1 MISERRFMMFRKTLI
16 FFFIAV
22 AFLTATA
29 EEEKGVRPLL
39 GERLTGKIE
48 KVQTN
53 SMTVRVG
60 DATTTFSFDNKTVF
74 TYGDHRGKVDDL
86 KVGNEVVATV
96 KKGMAAEVNGTQ
108 RLEGIIERIDAMKK
122 ELFVKVGDQIKKIPF
137 RYFMAF
143 SSEGNAASYA
153 DMKVGD
159 AVLLNVN
166 VRFADQPAPAN
177 TPKRP

>member
-1 MISERRFMMFRKTLI
+1 MT
-16 FFFIAV
+16 V
-22 AFLTATA
+22 AFLTASA
-29 EEEKGVRPLL
+29 EEEREKGVRPLL

-48 KVQTN
+48 KVRTN

-74 TYGDHRGKVDDL
+74 TYGDHRGKPGDL
-86 KVGNEVVATV
+86 KVGDEVVATV

-108 RLEGIIERIDAMKK
+108 RLEGIIEKIDAVKK
-122 ELFVKVGDQIKKIPF
+122 ELIVKVGDQLKKIPF

-166 VRFADQPAPAN
+166 VGFADQPAPAN